1 MDCLPFDVV
10 QQLGTCLDEHDKRK
24 CLEASKAFK
33 SVNYLDTYHQMCV
46 NNDNIR
52 EKLSRL
58 GDTLNWVK
66 TIKPHLE
73 QFDIEFVDIKELDM
87 FVDERCINTS
97 NIEIIVRISSS
108 VVCVKE
114 LLQVLSKIDVITHL
128 YIHLSDYHDTVDVQL
143 FGKNIENI
151 YVDMS
156 SKHCFMLE
164 YEAFARRIR
173 NLKMMIYVTD
183 QESPLYISPLYI
195 CLDHIHPSCESLN
208 ICTNTPYI
216 TISAP
221 HKITHFSGLN
231 EFYEH
236 DIMGFLLSCFSNS
249 LSMHLSKM
257 QYVNIRDTSVLWSA
271 SQNNFWYQLSKILPK
286 TVQYYVE
293 TYNENHY
300 MTFIQTLCRDLGCQ
314 VHLMV
319 WDTHTHIAAKVMS
332 MLENVQIIFVCNYNG
347 DEEID
352 EAQNIHDLWN
362 LMDDYTK
369 TCWNWLRYVK

>member
-1 MDCLPFDVV
+1 MF
-10 QQLGTCLDEHDKRK
+10 
-24 CLEASKAFK
+24 
-33 SVNYLDTYHQMCV
+33 V

-66 TIKPHLE
+66 TIKPHLK
-73 QFDIEFVDIKELDM
+73 QFDIEFVDIKELDI
-87 FVDERCINTS
+87 FVDESLLNYEQLINAS
-97 NIEIIVRISSS
+97 KMDIEIIVRISSS

-128 YIHLSDYHDTVDVQL
+128 FIHMSDYHDPVDVRL

-151 YVDMS
+151 YVDIS

-164 YEAFARRIR
+164 YEAFACRI
-173 NLKMMIYVTD
+173 LKMMINVED
-183 QESPLYISPLYI
+183 ADEESPLHI
-195 CLDHIHPSCESLN
+195 CLDHIHPSCELLN
-208 ICTNTPYI
+208 ICTSIPYI
-216 TISAP
+216 TVSHP
-221 HKITHFSGLN
+221 HKITHFSGLDD
-231 EFYEH
+231 FYKH
-236 DIMGFLLSCFSNS
+236 DRMGMLLSCFSNS

-257 QYVNIRDTSVLWSA
+257 QYVNIRDTSVFWSGCPT
-271 SQNNFWYQLSKILPK
+271 NFWYQLSKILPK
-286 TVQYYVE
+286 TVQYYVG
-293 TYNENHY
+293 TYHEIHY

-314 VHLMV
+314 VQLIV
-319 WDTHTHIAAKVMS
+319 WDTHTHKVAKMMS

-352 EAQNIHDLWN
+352 EVQNIHELWD

-369 TCWNWLRYVK
+369 TCWNWLRYVR